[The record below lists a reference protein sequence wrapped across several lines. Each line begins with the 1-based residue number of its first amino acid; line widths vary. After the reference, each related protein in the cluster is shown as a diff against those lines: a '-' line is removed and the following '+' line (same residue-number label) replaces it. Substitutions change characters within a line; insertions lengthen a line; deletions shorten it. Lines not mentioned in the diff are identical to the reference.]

1 MAVPQMTPEATQAEN
16 EDLRVRLEHAEE
28 TIRAIQQGAVDA
40 FVLEELASYRVFT
53 LESADHPYRLF
64 VEQMQQGVATL
75 DTSGTIIYCN
85 RRLADFVKT
94 DRENLV
100 GARLRDFIARDDLSI
115 FKNLMVNGQAAPRR
129 GEARLRRADGTD
141 LPVFLSFHSL
151 PRDTAGLFGVFVTDL
166 TEQKHHEQL
175 AAAQE
180 ALREADRHKNEFLA
194 VLAHELR
201 NPLTPIRNAVDILR
215 AKGDDRAVVRSTTA
229 MLERQVNQIVRLVED
244 LLDVSRISRNRIE
257 LRKERVDLAA
267 VLRQAVES
275 IRSVCDAKKH
285 EVTVALPSEP
295 VFLEG
300 DHARLTQVFT
310 NLLDN
315 ACKYMHESGRVRLDA
330 QVSRPA
336 GRGRAEVVVTVS
348 DCGIGIAPDQLSRI
362 FEMFTQVDTSLD
374 PSRSG
379 LGIGLTL
386 AKHLVDL
393 HGGQIEAH
401 SNGDGQGSEF
411 IVRLP
416 VLADVRA
423 AQPNKPAPAKAPA
436 SYRILVADDNQD
448 SADSLATLFTLG
460 GHEARAIFDGVEA
473 FRAAGEFRPD
483 VVLLDIGMPKM
494 NGYDACRRIRSEPW
508 GKSMTLI
515 AQTGWDQAQDKR
527 RIAEAGFDA
536 HVVKPVDH
544 MALMELI
551 ESLSP
556 ASQRGSSGI

>member
-1 MAVPQMTPEATQAEN
+1 MTPEQTQAEN
-16 EDLRVRLEHAEE
+16 EDLRVRLEHAED

-75 DTSGTIIYCN
+75 DGRGTIIYCN
-85 RRLADFVKT
+85 RRLAEFLKT
-94 DRENLV
+94 PRENVV
-100 GARLRDFIARDDLSI
+100 GSRLRDFVARDDLSI
-115 FKNLMVNGQAAPRR
+115 FTNLARTGKAAAQR
-129 GEARLRRADGTD
+129 GEARLRRVDGTD
-141 LPVFLSFHSL
+141 LPVFLSFHNL
-151 PRDTAGLFGVFVTDL
+151 PRDTAGLIGVFVTDL

-215 AKGDDRAVVRSTTA
+215 AKADDPAAVRSTTA
-229 MLERQVNQIVRLVED
+229 MLERQVSQIVRLVED

-257 LRKERVDLAA
+257 LRKERVELGA

-275 IRSVCDAKKH
+275 IGSVCDAMRH
-285 EVTVALPSEP
+285 ELTLALPLEA
-295 VFLEG
+295 VFVEG

-315 ACKYMHESGRVRLDA
+315 ACKYMPEGGRLRLDA
-330 QVSRPA
+330 EVSRPA
-336 GRGRAEVVVTVS
+336 PGARAEAVVSIS
-348 DCGIGIAPDQLSRI
+348 DCGIGIAPDQLSQI
-362 FEMFTQVDTSLD
+362 FRMFAQVDTSLD
-374 PSRSG
+374 ASRSG

-393 HGGQIEAH
+393 HGGEIEAH
-401 SNGDGQGSEF
+401 SNGNGQGSEF
-411 IVRLP
+411 VVRLP
-416 VLADVRA
+416 VLADATAR
-423 AQPNKPAPAKAPA
+423 QPKPVPAKI
-436 SYRILVADDNQD
+436 STKHRILVADDNED
-448 SADSLATLFTLG
+448 SADSLVTLFKLG
-460 GHEARAIFDGVEA
+460 GHEARASFDGAEA
-473 FRAAGEFRPD
+473 LQAAAEFRPD
-483 VVLLDIGMPKM
+483 VVVLDIAMPNM
-494 NGYDACRRIRSEPW
+494 NGYEACRRIRSEPW
-508 GKSMTLI
+508 GKAMTLI
-515 AQTGWDQAQDKR
+515 AQTGWDQGQDKR

-536 HVVKPVDH
+536 QVVKPVDH
-544 MALMELI
+544 AALLDLI

-556 ASQRGSSGI
+556 RA